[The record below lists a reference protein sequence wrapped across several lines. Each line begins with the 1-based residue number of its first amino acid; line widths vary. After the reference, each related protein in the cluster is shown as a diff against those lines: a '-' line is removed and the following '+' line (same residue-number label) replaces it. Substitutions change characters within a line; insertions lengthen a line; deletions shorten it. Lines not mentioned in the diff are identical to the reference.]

1 MTFYET
7 LELSREYGINYIDLA
22 VAVEVEFKFE
32 NVSKEEFEVLCY
44 IAKEA
49 YLKSEGQDIE
59 VLVYALYEI
68 ITTEKIKLEELSK
81 HDIIE
86 YAYKV
91 KGWWGK
97 WAVRL

>member
-7 LELSREYGINYIDLA
+7 LELSRKYGINYIDLA

-32 NVSKEEFEVLCY
+32 NVSRDEFEVLCD

-59 VLVYALYEI
+59 VLVYSLYEI
-68 ITTEKIKLEELSK
+68 INTEKVKLVELSK

-91 KGWWGK
+91 KGW
-97 WAVRL
+97 